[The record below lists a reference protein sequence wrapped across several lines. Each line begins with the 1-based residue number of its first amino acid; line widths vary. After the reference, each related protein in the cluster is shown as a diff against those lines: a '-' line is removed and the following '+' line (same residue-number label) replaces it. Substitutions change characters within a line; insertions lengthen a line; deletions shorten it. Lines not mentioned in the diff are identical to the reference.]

1 MMSVGVP
8 GGAKL
13 PQSLLMKP
21 QLKTSQSLLT
31 RFWRTLPLEVM
42 SSRGDALRRAV
53 VMRYVFIEIQTVLAR
68 TVLVA

>member
-31 RFWRTLPLEVM
+31 RFWRALPLEVM
-42 SSRGDALRRAV
+42 SSRGDCPTKGS
-53 VMRYVFIEIQTVLAR
+53 RYVFVEIQTVLAR

>member
-1 MMSVGVP
+1 MLRVGVP
-8 GGAKL
+8 GGGKS
-13 PQSLLMKP
+13 PLMKA
-21 QLKTSQSLLT
+21 QLKRSQRSQSLLT

-53 VMRYVFIEIQTVLAR
+53 VMRYVFVEIQTVLAR